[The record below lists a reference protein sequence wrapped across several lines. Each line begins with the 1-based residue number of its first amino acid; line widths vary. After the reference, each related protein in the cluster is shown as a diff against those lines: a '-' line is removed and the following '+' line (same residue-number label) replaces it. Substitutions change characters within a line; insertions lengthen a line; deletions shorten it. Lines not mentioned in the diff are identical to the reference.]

1 MLLQYGQLLLR
12 YLQHLVVKL
21 IHILKSEQIRG
32 GMRRTSAGK
41 TAIIGGMN
49 DSSVGKITIGVG
61 MDKAGGMDDIG
72 GTDTT
77 GGMQKLNSGMAIS
90 GGV

>member
-1 MLLQYGQLLLR
+1 
-12 YLQHLVVKL
+12 
-21 IHILKSEQIRG
+21 
-32 GMRRTSAGK
+32 MRRTSAGK

-49 DSSVGKITIGVG
+49 NSNVGKITIGVG
-61 MDKAGGMDDIG
+61 MDKAGGMDVIG

-77 GGMQKLNSGMAIS
+77 GGMQKLNSGMVIS